1 MKINKEYE
9 ILVDSIGTYIL
20 RRHYISKVGTPTWQD
35 IGYYRTLE
43 QARKGA
49 LKREI
54 AKTEL
59 KDVDTVLKAIN
70 DAVEIIKNLPVKE
83 VK

>member
-9 ILVDSIGTYIL
+9 ILIDSIGTYIL
-20 RRHYISKVGTPTWQD
+20 RQHYISKVGTPTFRD

-43 QARKGA
+43 QARKGI

-54 AKTEL
+54 AKSEL
-59 KDVDTVLKAIN
+59 KDVDTVIEYINRAI
-70 DAVEIIKNLPVKE
+70 DLIKDIPVKE
-83 VK
+83 V

>member
-20 RRHYISKVGTPTWQD
+20 RQHYTSKVGTPTYKD
-35 IGYYRTLE
+35 LGYYRTLE
-43 QARKGA
+43 QVRKGL
-49 LKREI
+49 LKQEI

-59 KDVDTVLKAIN
+59 KDVDTVLNAIN
-70 DAVEIIKNLPVKE
+70 NAVEIIKELPVKE
-83 VK
+83 V

>member
-20 RRHYISKVGTPTWQD
+20 RQHYTSKVGTPTFRD
-35 IGYYRTLE
+35 IGYYRTLD
-43 QARKGA
+43 QARKGI

-54 AKTEL
+54 AKSEL
-59 KDVDTVLKAIN
+59 KDVDTVIEYINRAI
-70 DAVEIIKNLPVKE
+70 DLIRDIPVKE
-83 VK
+83 V

>member
-1 MKINKEYE
+1 MKLNKEYE

-35 IGYYRTLE
+35 IGYYKTLE
-43 QARKGA
+43 QARKGL
-49 LKREI
+49 LKKEI
-54 AKTEL
+54 AKSEL
-59 KDVDTVLKAIN
+59 KDVDIVLKAIN
-70 DAVEIIKNLPVKE
+70 NAVALIKELPVKE

>member
-35 IGYYRTLE
+35 IRTS
-43 QARKGA
+43 
-49 LKREI
+49 
-54 AKTEL
+54 
-59 KDVDTVLKAIN
+59 
-70 DAVEIIKNLPVKE
+70 
-83 VK
+83 

>member
-43 QARKGA
+43 QARKGI

-59 KDVDTVLKAIN
+59 KELDTVLKAIDN
-70 DAVEIIKNLPVKE
+70 AIAIIKELPVKE
-83 VK
+83 V

>member
-20 RRHYISKVGTPTWQD
+20 RQHYISKVGTPTFRD

-43 QARKGA
+43 QARKGI

-54 AKTEL
+54 AKSEL
-59 KDVDTVLKAIN
+59 KDVDTVIEYINRAI
-70 DAVEIIKNLPVKE
+70 DLIKDIPVKE
-83 VK
+83 V

>member
-20 RRHYISKVGTPTWQD
+20 RQHYTSKVGTPTYKD
-35 IGYYRTLE
+35 LGYYRTLE
-43 QARKGA
+43 QVRKGL
-49 LKREI
+49 LKQEI

-59 KDVDTVLKAIN
+59 KDVDTVLGAIN
-70 DAVEIIKNLPVKE
+70 NAVEIIKELPVKE
-83 VK
+83 V

>member
-1 MKINKEYE
+1 MKLNNEYE

-43 QARKGA
+43 QARKGI
-49 LKREI
+49 LKRGI
-54 AKTEL
+54 AESEL
-59 KDVDTVLKAIN
+59 KDVDTVIEYIN
-70 DAVEIIKNLPVKE
+70 RVIDLIRDIPVKE

>member
-1 MKINKEYE
+1 MKLNNEYE

-43 QARKGA
+43 QARKGV

-83 VK
+83 V

>member
-9 ILVDSIGTYIL
+9 ILVDSIGTYII

-43 QARKGA
+43 QARKGV

-59 KDVDTVLKAIN
+59 KELDTVLKAIDN
-70 DAVEIIKNLPVKE
+70 AVAIIKELPVKE

>member
-1 MKINKEYE
+1 MKLNNEYE

-43 QARKGA
+43 QVRKGV

-59 KDVDTVLKAIN
+59 KELDTVLKAIDN
-70 DAVEIIKNLPVKE
+70 AVAIIKELPVKE
-83 VK
+83 V

>member
-20 RRHYISKVGTPTWQD
+20 RQHYISKVGTPTYKD
-35 IGYYRTLE
+35 LGYYRTLE
-43 QARKGA
+43 QVRKGL
-49 LKREI
+49 LKQEI
-54 AKTEL
+54 AKSEL
-59 KDVDTVLKAIN
+59 KDVDTVIEYINRAI
-70 DAVEIIKNLPVKE
+70 DLIKDIPVKE

>member
-70 DAVEIIKNLPVKE
+70 DAIAIIKELPVKE

>member
-1 MKINKEYE
+1 MKLNKEYE

-35 IGYYRTLE
+35 IGYYKTLE
-43 QARKGA
+43 QARKGL
-49 LKREI
+49 LKKGI
-54 AKTEL
+54 AKSEL
-59 KDVDTVLKAIN
+59 KDVDTVIKYI
-70 DAVEIIKNLPVKE
+70 DRAVNLIKDIPVKE

>member
-1 MKINKEYE
+1 MKLNNEYE

-20 RRHYISKVGTPTWQD
+20 RRHYISKVGIPTWQD
-35 IGYYRTLE
+35 IGYYKTLE
-43 QARKGA
+43 QARKGL

-54 AKTEL
+54 AKSEL
-59 KDVDTVLKAIN
+59 KDVDTVIEYVDRAINLIKAI
-70 DAVEIIKNLPVKE
+70 PVKE

>member
-49 LKREI
+49 LKRKI

-83 VK
+83 V

>member
-20 RRHYISKVGTPTWQD
+20 RQHYISKVGTPTFRD

-43 QARKGA
+43 QARKGI

-59 KDVDTVLKAIN
+59 KDVDIVIAAIN
-70 DAVEIIKNLPVKE
+70 SAVELIKNIPVKE
-83 VK
+83 V

>member
-9 ILVDSIGTYIL
+9 IIVDSIGTYIL

-43 QARKGA
+43 QARKGV

-59 KDVDTVLKAIN
+59 KELDTVLKAIDN
-70 DAVEIIKNLPVKE
+70 AVAIIKELPVKE

>member
-1 MKINKEYE
+1 MKLNNEYE